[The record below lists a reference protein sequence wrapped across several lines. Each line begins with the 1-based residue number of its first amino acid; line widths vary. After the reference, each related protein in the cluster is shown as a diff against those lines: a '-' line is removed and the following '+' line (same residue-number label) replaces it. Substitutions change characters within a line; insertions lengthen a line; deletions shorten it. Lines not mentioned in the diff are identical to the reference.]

1 MDIVSLRRINL
12 RAAIDAAIASGK
24 FSSDAD
30 FANHYDISPSQISQL
45 VKGHGSFGEKAA
57 RNLEKKIGWE
67 TGVLDATP
75 SINHQIKN
83 FSNNNV
89 LEITTEN
96 NVDQKKP
103 QHMNFVPPVD
113 LKYNENPRQTPVLSW
128 VQAGDFS
135 YVLSSDLSSAID
147 WIPYDSRAGSNGF
160 ALIVKGT
167 SMEPDFKPD
176 EFIYINPTYQIDE
189 LNTGALVVMTCDG
202 DSEATFKKLI
212 SEDGNYYLQPL
223 NPNWKPQLI
232 PLDHTCRLVGKVVGK
247 YTRY

>member
-30 FANHYDISPSQISQL
+30 FANHHDINPSQISQM

-67 TGVLDATP
+67 PGVLDLPP
-75 SINHQIKN
+75 SAD
-83 FSNNNV
+83 F
-89 LEITTEN
+89 L
-96 NVDQKKP
+96 KKP

-113 LKYNENPRQTPVLSW
+113 LTHSENPRQTPVLSW

-135 YVLSSDLSSAID
+135 YVLSSDLSSAVD
-147 WIPYDSRAGSNGF
+147 WIPYDPRAGKSGF

-189 LNTGALVVMTCDG
+189 LNTGALVVMACEG

>member
-30 FANHYDISPSQISQL
+30 FANHYDINPSQISQM

-67 TGVLDATP
+67 SGVLDLPPNAEY
-75 SINHQIKN
+75 
-83 FSNNNV
+83 
-89 LEITTEN
+89 L
-96 NVDQKKP
+96 KKP
-103 QHMNFVPPVD
+103 QNMNFVPPVD
-113 LKYNENPRQTPVLSW
+113 LAHEDKPRQTPVLSW

-147 WIPYDSRAGSNGF
+147 WIPYDSRAGKNGF
-160 ALIVKGT
+160 ALIVKGA

-189 LNTGALVVMTCDG
+189 LNTGALVVMACDG

>member
-1 MDIVSLRRINL
+1 MKELETMGQRIRSLRKSKKL
-12 RAAIDAAIASGK
+12 TQAQLAKIAGV
-24 FSSDAD
+24 SSPAVTEWEKDG
-30 FANHYDISPSQISQL
+30 YSPKSESL
-45 VKGHGSFGEKAA
+45 EAMAVYFGVTTSYLI
-57 RNLEKKIGWE
+57 R
-67 TGVLDATP
+67 GVTDGGAQ
-75 SINHQIKN
+75 SS
-83 FSNNNV
+83 SNEDSN
-89 LEITTEN
+89 
-96 NVDQKKP
+96 KP

-113 LKYNENPRQTPVLSW
+113 LTHSENPRQTPVLSW

-147 WIPYDSRAGSNGF
+147 WIPYDPRAGKNGF

-189 LNTGALVVMTCDG
+189 LNTGALVVMACEG

>member
-30 FANHYDISPSQISQL
+30 FANHYDINPSQISQM

-67 TGVLDATP
+67 PGVLDLPP
-75 SINHQIKN
+75 SAD
-83 FSNNNV
+83 F
-89 LEITTEN
+89 L
-96 NVDQKKP
+96 KKP

-113 LKYNENPRQTPVLSW
+113 LTYIENPRQTPVLSW

-135 YVLSSDLSSAID
+135 YVLSSDLSSAVD
-147 WIPYDSRAGSNGF
+147 WIPYDPRAGKSGF

-189 LNTGALVVMTCDG
+189 LNTGALVVMACEG

>member
-1 MDIVSLRRINL
+1 MDIVSLRRTNL

-30 FANHYDISPSQISQL
+30 FANHYDINPSQISQM

-57 RNLEKKIGWE
+57 RNLENKIGWE
-67 TGVLDATP
+67 PGVLDLPP
-75 SINHQIKN
+75 STDN
-83 FSNNNV
+83 
-89 LEITTEN
+89 L
-96 NVDQKKP
+96 KKP
-103 QHMNFVPPVD
+103 QNMNFVPPVD
-113 LKYNENPRQTPVLSW
+113 LTYSDNPRQTPVLSW

-135 YVLSSDLSSAID
+135 YVLSSDLSSAVD
-147 WIPYDSRAGSNGF
+147 WIPYDPRAGKSGF
-160 ALIVKGT
+160 ALIVKGA

-189 LNTGALVVMTCDG
+189 LNTGALVVMACEG

>member
-30 FANHYDISPSQISQL
+30 FANHYDINPSQISQM

-67 TGVLDATP
+67 PGVLDLPP
-75 SINHQIKN
+75 SAD
-83 FSNNNV
+83 F
-89 LEITTEN
+89 L
-96 NVDQKKP
+96 KKP

-113 LKYNENPRQTPVLSW
+113 LTYSENPRQTPVLSW

-135 YVLSSDLSSAID
+135 YVLSSDLSSAVD
-147 WIPYDSRAGSNGF
+147 WIPFDPRAGKNGF

-189 LNTGALVVMTCDG
+189 LNTGALVVMACEG

>member
-1 MDIVSLRRINL
+1 MDIVSLRRTNL

-30 FANHYDISPSQISQL
+30 FANHYDINPSQISQM

-67 TGVLDATP
+67 PGVLDLSP
-75 SINHQIKN
+75 STDN
-83 FSNNNV
+83 
-89 LEITTEN
+89 L
-96 NVDQKKP
+96 KKP
-103 QHMNFVPPVD
+103 QNMNFVPPVD
-113 LKYNENPRQTPVLSW
+113 LTYSDNPRQTPVLSW

-135 YVLSSDLSSAID
+135 YVLSSDLSSAVD
-147 WIPYDSRAGSNGF
+147 WIPYDPRAGKNGF
-160 ALIVKGT
+160 ALIVKGA

-189 LNTGALVVMTCDG
+189 LNTGALVVMACEG

>member
-30 FANHYDISPSQISQL
+30 FANHYDINPSQISQM

-67 TGVLDATP
+67 PGVLDLPP
-75 SINHQIKN
+75 SAN
-83 FSNNNV
+83 F
-89 LEITTEN
+89 L
-96 NVDQKKP
+96 KKP

-113 LKYNENPRQTPVLSW
+113 LTYSENPRQTPVLSW

-135 YVLSSDLSSAID
+135 YVLSSDLSSAVD
-147 WIPYDSRAGSNGF
+147 WIPYDPRAGKSGF

-189 LNTGALVVMTCDG
+189 LNTGALVVMACEG